1 MHTSRKIGVFVLLD
15 VALVAVLFSMLFCMH
30 PIRFEFISE
39 WMRQCQANERGK
51 VLPVLLVIAIALI
64 VVLQLDWMY
73 RVSLHHLQ
81 HVAELE
87 VTGVGS
93 SAALLR
99 GSDAT
104 DDTRTLIVIRMLT
117 YKPSEHVVCVN
128 GHSDAAFVASFAAIV
143 GIAVTVYFDWTGP
156 ENWMHYYGVVLFCAG
171 FFGMLQ
177 IVWINLHTVSAVA
190 SLRHMPRI
198 SGMYWLVDSGIIL
211 FFFVFLILSFILGRI
226 GPLVVVSELLGF
238 GLLLFQFMY
247 VFQAC
252 CRSSEP
258 LVVQRSA
265 SWKTRLLLCVV
276 LILPI
281 PLRHLH

>member
-87 VTGVGS
+87 VTGVCS

-156 ENWMHYYGVVLFCAG
+156 ENWMHYYGVFLFCAG
-171 FFGMLQ
+171 FFVMLQ
-177 IVWINLHTVSAVA
+177 IVWLNLQSVSAVA
-190 SLRHMPRI
+190 SLRHMPPML
-198 SGMYWLVDSGIIL
+198 GMHWLIDSAIIL
-211 FFFVFLILSFILGRI
+211 FLLVFLTLNFVLGQI
-226 GPLVVVSELLGF
+226 GPLVVASELVGF
-238 GLLLFQFMY
+238 ALLLFQFFY

-258 LVVQRSA
+258 PAVQRPA
-265 SWKTRLLLCVV
+265 AWATRVLVCVLLLVPFA
-276 LILPI
+276 LLS
-281 PLRHLH
+281 LQ